1 MEWEEIQMI
10 LTAITQCY
18 QQSGRFITPKLWQK
32 VTPAAK
38 LVKLY
43 LVIVGII
50 CYKYLI
56 HICPVRLLP
65 SSTENMQLEY
75 AMGQITRYLALH
87 GDIVSL
93 WLII

>member
-1 MEWEEIQMI
+1 MI

-18 QQSGRFITPKLWQK
+18 QQSGRFITQKLWQK

-50 CYKYLI
+50 CNKYLI
-56 HICPVRLLP
+56 HICQAAAFLHRK
-65 SSTENMQLEY
+65 Y
-75 AMGQITRYLALH
+75 AAGLCNGSHYTVALH

-93 WLII
+93 RLII